1 LSISDFAGQHLRL
14 FLASILAMAPLF
26 AISTYFG
33 WVSDD
38 ASLILRAVRLFVILA
53 LAGLGFL
60 FAGHHLKVAEIA
72 GLRGFATSLLNRRK
86 R

>member
-1 LSISDFAGQHLRL
+1 
-14 FLASILAMAPLF
+14 MAPLF